1 MASPDKDL
9 EEDMSCPVC
18 LDLYTD
24 PLVLGCSHS
33 FCRSCV
39 EAIWKDQLQ
48 GQPRECPLCRS
59 TASDTPTTNLV
70 LQKIVETRRKQEG
83 GGGGQGGGG
92 EEQQEKCRLHG
103 ERLLLYCSEDQE
115 LLCVVCQTSRN
126 HKDHQLCP
134 LEEAA
139 LDCKVSHQGSAG
151 ICSPVQWSVFCWDL

>member
-1 MASPDKDL
+1 
-9 EEDMSCPVC
+9 MSCPVC

-39 EAIWKDQLQ
+39 ETIWKDQRK
-48 GQPRECPLCRS
+48 GQPRECPVYRS
-59 TASDTPTTNLV
+59 PASDTPTTNLV

-83 GGGGQGGGG
+83 RGGGGGGGGG
-92 EEQQEKCRLHG
+92 EEEQEDNC
-103 ERLLLYCSEDQE
+103 EDQE
-115 LLCVVCQTSRN
+115 LLCLVCQTSRN

-139 LDCKVSHQGSAG
+139 LDCKVMTGDKGCAPLELCRRRG
-151 ICSPVQWSVFCWDL
+151 WTYCFTNLCNA